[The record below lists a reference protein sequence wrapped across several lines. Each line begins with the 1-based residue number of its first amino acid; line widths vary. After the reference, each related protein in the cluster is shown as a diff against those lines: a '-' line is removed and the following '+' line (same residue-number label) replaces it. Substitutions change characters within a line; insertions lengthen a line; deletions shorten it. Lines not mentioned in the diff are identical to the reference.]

1 MTPGLEPLV
10 VAVGDPVEQV
20 GVVGPEAREQWQVLG
35 PHHDRYRIELQQSEA
50 RHHPTQM
57 TPIHRAGGAGISE
70 PLGSERDATGLRGR
84 KFSGHA
90 PSASA
95 NATRSGSR
103 QWSWSQ

>member
-35 PHHDRYRIELQQSEA
+35 PHHDRYRIELEQPEA

-57 TPIHRAGGAGISE
+57 TPIYRAGGAGISE

-103 QWSWSQ
+103 QWSWSR